1 MTETL
6 KYSASTHQGTV
17 RGENQDAFLCR
28 PALRI
33 FAVADGAGGHDDGRW
48 AACRVIESLG
58 ALPQGLTPQALL
70 VHARH
75 RLTMAHEQLRLEAAR
90 RGSRKGMASTVVV
103 LILTE
108 EYFACL
114 WVGDSRIYL
123 LRDGELSQVTKDH
136 SHAQALVDA
145 GLMRTEDMEFHP
157 QANVVTRAIGAGDTP
172 IQIDKVTG
180 PLLPFDRFLLCSDG
194 LTKAV
199 SERDILS
206 CLETG
211 TSSAEL
217 LVQTALLRH
226 ARDNVTAIVVS
237 VEDEEAW

>member
-28 PALRI
+28 PDMRV

-48 AACRVIESLG
+48 AASRVVDCLG
-58 ALPQGLTPQALL
+58 ALPQGLTPKALM

-75 RLTMAHEQLRLEAAR
+75 RLTMAHEQLLLEAGR
-90 RGSRKGMASTVVV
+90 RGSKKGMASTVVV

-108 EYFACL
+108 EYFVCL

-145 GLMRTEDMEFHP
+145 GLLRAEDMECHP
-157 QANVVTRAIGAGDTP
+157 QANVVTRAIGAGGQP
-172 IQIDKVTG
+172 IRIDKVTG

-199 SERDILS
+199 NERDILS

-211 TSSAEL
+211 SGSAEL

-226 ARDNVTAIVVS
+226 ARDNVTAVVVG
-237 VEDEEAW
+237 VEDEETW